1 MNLHPNQDLIQMKNL
16 LKKIQITKMFITI
29 VIKEFITM
37 YYYSIEKLN
46 IKKIQLLL
54 KGKKFPGINLMQII
68 YTVRNLINL

>member
-54 KGKKFPGINLMQII
+54 KGKKFPGINLM
-68 YTVRNLINL
+68 